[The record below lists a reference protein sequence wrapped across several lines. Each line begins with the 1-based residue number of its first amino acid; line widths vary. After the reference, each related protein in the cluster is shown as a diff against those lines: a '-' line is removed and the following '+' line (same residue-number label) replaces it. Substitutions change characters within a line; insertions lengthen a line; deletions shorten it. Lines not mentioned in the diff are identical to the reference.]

1 MPVAWARRWSWV
13 ALRGG
18 SCIFLTLLLLFVFF
32 IFFNFL
38 ISPSFERHCVLCGIV
53 VVVVVD
59 LIVSS
64 SEIEIVLVDLLS
76 VAAFTVDRGAN
87 G

>member
-1 MPVAWARRWSWV
+1 MGCFE
-13 ALRGG
+13 GG
-18 SCIFLTLLLLFVFF
+18 ELHFFDPFIIICIFYF
-32 IFFNFL
+32 FFNFL